1 LNWGNGI
8 VLTTPS
14 LTSASILK
22 RIGPGANGFDK
33 LSQEFNAG
41 IEKVSA
47 LIRVLITHATP
58 SLQERFQSTYLTLSP
73 DTLENLLA
81 LCYDLSWYKNWLLEH
96 NATMHRRTHVAT
108 PYSGVTW
115 RIALTVLLIAGI
127 LWLGGSTMRSIIGY
141 TLLEPG
147 TLQMRTDLS
156 PDAEREAYRSIATG
170 TVLIDGA
177 YVVVL
182 LSSVV
187 FLLRSPFRL
196 KEHGWLMMSAI
207 LLYLCVPIEVFT
219 LPLDY
224 RMILYEFFQTADVTA
239 FRSIFLARAGALAGT
254 PFIAM
259 LCYYTIVGLAVFQPF
274 KRITTT
280 PA

>member
-1 LNWGNGI
+1 MDNS
-8 VLTTPS
+8 PS
-14 LTSASILK
+14 TASLLALLEQFSGRKLRRQDLSFHAKFVSNVYRILK

-115 RIALTVLLIAGI
+115 RIALVVLLIAGI
-127 LWLGGSTMRSIIGY
+127 LWLGGATIRSIN
-141 TLLEPG
+141 
-147 TLQMRTDLS
+147 
-156 PDAEREAYRSIATG
+156 
-170 TVLIDGA
+170 
-177 YVVVL
+177 
-182 LSSVV
+182 
-187 FLLRSPFRL
+187 
-196 KEHGWLMMSAI
+196 
-207 LLYLCVPIEVFT
+207 
-219 LPLDY
+219 
-224 RMILYEFFQTADVTA
+224 
-239 FRSIFLARAGALAGT
+239 
-254 PFIAM
+254 
-259 LCYYTIVGLAVFQPF
+259 
-274 KRITTT
+274 
-280 PA
+280 